1 MPSAKFLACHAV
13 TRKHEGGYSNN
24 RADPGNW
31 TGGKVGK
38 GELKGTN
45 AGIAAASYPNLDI
58 KNLTPAQIEQIY
70 ERQYWTVVRGDDLP
84 AGVDLSTY
92 DYGVNSGNSR
102 AIKTLQKVAGAVQ
115 DGKVGRATLAAVRA
129 KPATL
134 ILHGINDSRLSFLQ
148 GLTIWN
154 TFGKGWG
161 ARVGDVRA
169 RALLMAGVAIADLQ
183 AIAVNDNWKAKA
195 DDKAAAGT
203 LAAGAGTG
211 TGAAAGSVPSDQLV
225 NFSWPTIVSLAVATG
240 VLIICGV
247 VLKRRAAARHAMATA
262 TLAVMAEAA

>member
-1 MPSAKFLACHAV
+1 MPSPKFRACHAI
-13 TRKHEGGYSNN
+13 TQKHEGGYSTN

-38 GELKGTN
+38 GELKGTK

-58 KNLTPAQIEQIY
+58 KNLTAAQIEQIY
-70 ERQYWTVVRGDDLP
+70 EREYWNVVRGDELP
-84 AGVDLSTY
+84 VGVDLSTY

-102 AIKTLQKVAGAVQ
+102 AIKTLQKVAGAAQ

-129 KPATL
+129 KKA
-134 ILHGINDSRLSFLQ
+134 IVVIQGINDSRLGFLQ
-148 GLTIWN
+148 GLAIWK

-169 RALLMAGVAIADLQ
+169 RALLMAGAAIADLH
-183 AIAVNDNWKAKA
+183 AVAVNDNKLAKA
-195 DDKAAAGT
+195 DDKKGAGAI
-203 LAAGAGTG
+203 AAGAGTG
-211 TGAAAGSVPSDQLV
+211 SGAAAGSVPSDQLL
-225 NFSWPTIVSLAVATG
+225 NFNWTTVIALAAAAG
-240 VLIICGV
+240 VLIVCGV

>member
-1 MPSAKFLACHAV
+1 MPSLKFRACH
-13 TRKHEGGYSNN
+13 TITQKLEGGYSTN

-38 GELKGTN
+38 GELKGTK

-58 KNLTPAQIEQIY
+58 KNLTAAQIEQIY
-70 ERQYWTVVRGDDLP
+70 EREYWNVVRGDELP

-102 AIKTLQKVAGAVQ
+102 SIKTLQKVAGVIQ

-129 KPATL
+129 KRATV
-134 ILHGINDSRLSFLQ
+134 IIQGINDARLGFLQ
-148 GLTIWN
+148 GLTNWR
-154 TFGKGWG
+154 TFGRGWG
-161 ARVGDVRA
+161 SRVGEVRA
-169 RALLMAGVAIADLQ
+169 RSLLMAGAVIADLQ
-183 AIAVNDNWKAKA
+183 AVVANDNKKAKV
-195 DDKAAAGT
+195 DDKAATGAIAAGT
-203 LAAGAGTG
+203 GTG
-211 TGAAAGSVPSDQLV
+211 TGAATGAVPSDQLL
-225 NFSWPTIVSLAVATG
+225 NFNWTTVIALAAAAG
-240 VLIICGV
+240 VLIVCGV